1 MNWQLVSTFSDFVR
15 ETNILNIGL
24 TSGTKSEDLKK
35 CQSFT
40 SKSVSNDH
48 SNEQEKNSFSFEK
61 IKSLKTLILG
71 KWMYEFFAIQI

>member
-35 CQSFT
+35 CESFT

-48 SNEQEKNSFSFEK
+48 SNGQGKNSFSFEK
-61 IKSLKTLILG
+61 IKSLKTLILD